1 MVAQTLV
8 NTARHTL
15 CADLQTRLI
24 SYASCVESLR
34 TPTEVLDDLSATTT
48 SGLPLSV
55 LGALRLPLKS
65 NDWESIQLGKSI
77 FLHRDVPKG
86 WWEEYGAV
94 AQGKF
99 RPQLFLARSSMAS
112 YTWTEVKRMFQPIGI
127 DQWVYELALKYG
139 MRDGFTCPIA
149 GRWVVVFWSRK
160 ELSNILTQR
169 TRIMVFAAA
178 SFAALRLE
186 QLACLDVD
194 RIGSRAH
201 LTPREVAVLRLVSMG
216 NQSREVAEALGL
228 GEETIRSHLKKAQV
242 KLGAS
247 NRSHAIAEAL
257 RQNLIP

>member
-8 NTARHTL
+8 ETARHTL
-15 CADLQTRLI
+15 CPDLQTRLI
-24 SYASCVESLR
+24 SYAGRVEEFR
-34 TPTEVLDDLSATTT
+34 TPTEVLDDLSATTA

-55 LGALRLPLKS
+55 LGAVRLPLKS
-65 NDWESIQLGKSI
+65 NDWESIQLGKLL

-86 WWEEYGAV
+86 WWEEYDAV

-127 DQWVYELALKYG
+127 DQWVYEMALKYG

-160 ELSNILTQR
+160 ELSNILTQQ

-186 QLACLDVD
+186 QLACLDVG

-201 LTPREVAVLRLVSMG
+201 LTPRELAVLRLVSMG
-216 NQSREVAEALGL
+216 RQSRNVAEALGL

-242 KLGAS
+242 KLGAC

>member
-1 MVAQTLV
+1 MVAQTPV
-8 NTARHTL
+8 ETASHTL

-24 SYASCVESLR
+24 GYAGRVEEFR
-34 TPTEVLDDLSATTT
+34 TPTEVLDDLSANTA
-48 SGLPLSV
+48 SGLSLSV
-55 LGALRLPLKS
+55 LGAVRLPLKS
-65 NDWESIQLGKSI
+65 NDWESIQLGKSL

-86 WWEEYGAV
+86 WWEEYDAV

-139 MRDGFTCPIA
+139 MRDGFSCPIA
-149 GRWVVVFWSRK
+149 GRWVVVFWSRRD
-160 ELSNILTQR
+160 LSKVWTQQA
-169 TRIMVFAAA
+169 RIVLFAAA

-201 LTPREVAVLRLVSMG
+201 LPPRELAVLRLVSMG
-216 NQSREVAEALGL
+216 GQSREVAEALGL
-228 GEETIRSHLKKAQV
+228 GEETIFSHLKKAQD

-247 NRSHAIAEAL
+247 NRFHAIAVAL